1 MNTGRVEGGRD
12 RRKPLQL
19 QGKTAIVTGAAQ
31 GIGEAIARKFAS
43 EGAAVAIADI
53 NLDKAREVAADICKG
68 GGKAAAHKVDV
79 SNRAEFNSMVKK
91 VVESLGSVDILVN
104 NAGIGRRQPL
114 EEMTEEY
121 WDAVLDVDLK
131 SVLYGTQAVLPYMK
145 KQHSGRIINISSV
158 VGIDLFL
165 VGSANYAAA
174 KAGVIQLTRF
184 TAMEAGRY
192 GIYANAI
199 APGVIA
205 TEISTSRRTREEAEK
220 YFEEAEERCSLGRVG
235 TVEDVANVALFLAS
249 EACSYVTGQVI
260 RVDGGRQDRSMD
272 RALP

>member
-1 MNTGRVEGGRD
+1 ME
-12 RRKPLQL
+12 L

-43 EGAAVAIADI
+43 RGAAVAIGDI
-53 NLDKAREVAADICKG
+53 NLDKARQVAADINKYK
-68 GGKAAAHKVDV
+68 GKAAAFKVDV
-79 SNRAEFNSMVKK
+79 SNKTEIDQLVKNT
-91 VVESLGSVDILVN
+91 VESFGAVHILVN

-114 EEMTEEY
+114 HEMTEEC
-121 WDAVLDVDLK
+121 WEAVLNIDLK
-131 SVLYGTQAVLPYMK
+131 SVFYGTQAVLPYMK
-145 KQHSGRIINISSV
+145 KQRSGRIINISSV
-158 VGIDLFL
+158 VGIDLFM

-205 TEISTSRRTREEAEK
+205 TEIATARRSKEEAERW
-220 YFEEAEERCSLGRVG
+220 FEEAKERCSLGRVG
-235 TVEDVANVALFLAS
+235 TAEDVANVALFLAS
-249 EACSYVTGQVI
+249 DACSYVTGQVI